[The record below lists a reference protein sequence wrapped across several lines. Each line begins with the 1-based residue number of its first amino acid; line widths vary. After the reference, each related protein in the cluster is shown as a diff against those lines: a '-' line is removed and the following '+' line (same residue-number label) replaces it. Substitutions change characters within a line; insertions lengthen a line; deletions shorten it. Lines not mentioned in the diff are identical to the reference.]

1 MPIRLVPYLAAAIV
15 IGAQVTPLTAVA
27 AAPAESGGATTQSE
41 PQLQL
46 TPSEREA
53 QARLEGAG
61 YTEVR
66 NVKSGPEGISAK
78 AKKDGKEVG
87 VVVDASG
94 KIKER

>member
-1 MPIRLVPYLAAAIV
+1 MRIRLVPYLAAAIV
-15 IGAQVTPLTAVA
+15 IGSLVTPLTAVA
-27 AAPAESGGATTQSE
+27 AAPAESGGASTQSE
-41 PQLQL
+41 QLQL